1 MQIVPRALN
10 QVPTRQISRH
20 QKSARKIPKQK
31 ENRLAV
37 EKEGMGTVIDVPAAE
52 VPQVQAHGTLEIF

>member
-20 QKSARKIPKQK
+20 QKSARKMVVAMLVFIMSAFTLKIPFSV
-31 ENRLAV
+31 RSF
-37 EKEGMGTVIDVPAAE
+37 I
-52 VPQVQAHGTLEIF
+52 EIS